1 MARERDYELGLVLS
15 PDTNE
20 EDARAII
27 DRITQQVTTQDGA
40 VIRVSAWGRR
50 RLAYPI
56 AMANKHYREG
66 IYFFFDMQLPT
77 TAVAQLDQSLRVN
90 ETIIRYLIKAR
101 DAQAVAEERVKAAED
116 EVRQRELA
124 AQQAAEA
131 EANAERL
138 KAEQAAAEQAAAEAP
153 AAPEVAPEVAQPAS
167 EEPVEEETV
176 EAATPADTEA

>member
-27 DRITQQVTTQDGA
+27 DRITQQVTTQDGT

-77 TAVAQLDQSLRVN
+77 TAVAQLDQTLRVN

-124 AQQAAEA
+124 VQQAAEA

-138 KAEQAAAEQAAAEAP
+138 KAEQAAAEQAAADQATAEVP
-153 AAPEVAPEVAQPAS
+153 ATPEVEEPAS
-167 EEPVEEETV
+167 EEPV